1 MRRGDREMKKFT
13 IKGVLDNFRNSVAQP
28 QSASSRLC
36 DQEVQETL
44 KTDHFQ
50 VKRTKNLCFRS
61 YMRKASIILGV
72 RVAQATWSKLINAL
86 DKAGDHWYMVAKFQD
101 INLWKH
107 EKREKIDN
115 VENLISF

>member
-28 QSASSRLC
+28 QTASSRLC

-50 VKRTKNLCFRS
+50 VKRVSPYIYICSVIFKHLF
-61 YMRKASIILGV
+61 I
-72 RVAQATWSKLINAL
+72 AL
-86 DKAGDHWYMVAKFQD
+86 FIYSFVVYFLKVGRIFLFIYTE
-101 INLWKH
+101 LKH
-107 EKREKIDN
+107 PT
-115 VENLISF
+115 VCTG

>member
-36 DQEVQETL
+36 DQDVQETL

-50 VKRTKNLCFRS
+50 VKRTNQIPPS
-61 YMRKASIILGV
+61 
-72 RVAQATWSKLINAL
+72 
-86 DKAGDHWYMVAKFQD
+86 DHWIVD
-101 INLWKH
+101 VLKH
-107 EKREKIDN
+107 DNEEK
-115 VENLISF
+115 

>member
-44 KTDHFQ
+44 KPDHFQ
-50 VKRTKNLCFRS
+50 VKRLIREHSFLRENG
-61 YMRKASIILGV
+61 IL
-72 RVAQATWSKLINAL
+72 T
-86 DKAGDHWYMVAKFQD
+86 D
-101 INLWKH
+101 
-107 EKREKIDN
+107 
-115 VENLISF
+115 